1 MTDKQ
6 LKQEILDEL
15 DFEPSVDAAAIGVA
29 VDDGIV
35 TLSGHVSSYA
45 QKIAAEH
52 AVRRVRGVRAIAQE
66 IEIRVPFQKK
76 TADDEIAKRVADI
89 LRWDIMLPDDAVQLT
104 VQGGWVT
111 LKGQVEW
118 QYQKE
123 VAEADVHKLSG
134 VVGVNNQLTLK
145 PRVQVPDLKQK
156 IENALK
162 RSAATKVS
170 DIRVTVHEG
179 GRITLEGSVHT
190 WYERQAAKTAAWSA
204 PGVQS
209 VEDRL
214 TLS

>member
-6 LKQEILDEL
+6 LQQHILDEL

-29 VDDGIV
+29 VENGIV
-35 TLSGHVSSYA
+35 TLSGHVSNYA

-66 IEIRVPFQKK
+66 IQVRFPFDKK

-89 LRWDIMLPDDAVQLT
+89 LRWDIMLPNDAVQPT

-123 VAEADVHKLSG
+123 VAEADVRKVSG
-134 VVGVNNQLTLK
+134 VVGVINQLTLK

-162 RSAATKVS
+162 RSAETEAK
-170 DIRVTVHEG
+170 DIRVTVDDG
-179 GRITLEGSVHT
+179 GKITLEGNVHT
-190 WYERQAAKTAAWSA
+190 WHERQAVKTAVWSA

-214 TLS
+214 TFA

>member
-15 DFEPSVDAAAIGVA
+15 DFEPSVDAAAIGV
-29 VDDGIV
+29 VVEDGIV

-52 AVRRVRGVRAIAQE
+52 AVRRVRSVRAIAQE
-66 IEIRVPFQKK
+66 IEIRVPFHKK

-89 LRWDIMLPDDAVQLT
+89 LRWDIMLPDDAVQIT

-134 VVGVNNQLTLK
+134 VVGVMNQLTLK

-162 RSAATKVS
+162 RSAATKAS
-170 DIRVTVHEG
+170 DIRVTVHDG
-179 GRITLEGSVHT
+179 GRVTLEGNTYS
-190 WYERQAAKTAAWSA
+190 WSERQAAIKAAWSA

-209 VEDRL
+209 VEDHL
-214 TLS
+214 MWC